1 MVMKNQKTYTKT
13 SLLTILILFSFI
25 FQSCLQ
31 MFVSENKYENW
42 AKEYLEENFN
52 DSFVYESISSNT
64 KKDQYL
70 VKFKAASLNNKT
82 VTVKIDITES
92 KMFSMNTSFTSNY
105 LSLKFEEQEKSYYQ
119 DFFKKYFDDCKIQIN
134 NSNRFLHYY
143 ATYYTKESDSDEWID
158 HTDKNPVF
166 KQYIS
171 LVNDSEFKNCM
182 TIAVTQKEANQY
194 ITTEDS
200 LKAVL
205 MDLQHEEIKLDG
217 NFYVVKTL
225 DDDYTKNHTF
235 AAKIDGYIY
244 SDKTNHLGGHYKYKY
259 TKF

>member
-1 MVMKNQKTYTKT
+1 MSNPGRFIAEHVKGMPRSGIRDFFDIVQRIPGIISLGIGEPDFVTPWHIREAAIYSLESGHT
-13 SLLTILILFSFI
+13 S
-25 FQSCLQ
+25 
-31 MFVSENKYENW
+31 Y
-42 AKEYLEENFN
+42 
-52 DSFVYESISSNT
+52 
-64 KKDQYL
+64 
-70 VKFKAASLNNKT
+70 
-82 VTVKIDITES
+82 
-92 KMFSMNTSFTSNY
+92 TSNY

-158 HTDKNPVF
+158 HTDKNPGF
-166 KQYIS
+166 NQYMS

-200 LKAVL
+200 LKAAL